1 MLFNFVHITLPKS
14 PNYCLVAPGVNYNK
28 WWLQPKHYNVS
39 KVTLKKQWD
48 HMLMQQPRVAVVESD
63 NDQVKYVQSSKTFKL
78 KDIIIVQFNE
88 IDSKH
93 SSLYLYS
100 HSVSGYWDFGVNCKR
115 IHTWLAG
122 LK

>member
-1 MLFNFVHITLPKS
+1 MLFNFEHIALPTS
-14 PNYCLVAPGVNYNK
+14 PHYCLAAPGVNYTK
-28 WWLQPKHYNVS
+28 RWMQPMRYNIS
-39 KVTLKKQWD
+39 KASLKKRWQ
-48 HMLMQQPRVAVVESD
+48 HMLAQQPRVTVVEHD
-63 NDQVKYVQSSKTFKL
+63 DEQIKYVQTSKIFRF

-122 LK
+122 L